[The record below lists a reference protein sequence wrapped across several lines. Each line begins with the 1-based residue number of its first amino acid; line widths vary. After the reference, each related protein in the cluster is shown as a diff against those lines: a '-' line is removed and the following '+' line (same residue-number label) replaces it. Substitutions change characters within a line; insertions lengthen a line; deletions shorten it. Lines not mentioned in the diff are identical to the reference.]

1 MNLDC
6 DVEDMEV
13 VQNCGYSLGI
23 CVVVWNIS
31 MGGHYGQFLGVQMS
45 FFVQAHVCGILNGEY
60 LGFPKLNWRS

>member
-1 MNLDC
+1 
-6 DVEDMEV
+6 
-13 VQNCGYSLGI
+13 
-23 CVVVWNIS
+23 